1 MTGIINPRKAISLNS
16 VRGSRRTSHPSTRS
30 VYRRGAPEVSI
41 RWSLDREG
49 VRTGPNRSARLRA
62 SEPPNSSFPTSRLI
76 WKNTFCSNV
85 RNFFSEIN
93 LTNWRNHFFFRTLL
107 SCWIYFLPLAKQSG
121 KKPGLHI
128 SYLNFA
134 GQRYDARP
142 DRRGRAS
149 RVGSPAS
156 GASQRASERGN
167 LGLPREKGI
176 GKSRRNS
183 GQVYMLTE
191 MELQALEA
199 VCYRPRITTRS
210 TERTRLIK
218 KVRRAL
224 RGASHPAHLTL

>member
-93 LTNWRNHFFFRTLL
+93 LTNWRNHFFSVRYYHAGYIFCHWR
-107 SCWIYFLPLAKQSG
+107 SNQGRSRVYIF
-121 KKPGLHI
+121 HI
-128 SYLNFA
+128 WTSLVSDTMLGRIGEGEHRGWA
-134 GQRYDARP
+134 ARP
-142 DRRGRAS
+142 VVRVNVRANGETSVSPGKRELVNLAGTPDRF
-149 RVGSPAS
+149 
-156 GASQRASERGN
+156 
-167 LGLPREKGI
+167 I
-176 GKSRRNS
+176 
-183 GQVYMLTE
+183 
-191 MELQALEA
+191 
-199 VCYRPRITTRS
+199 C
-210 TERTRLIK
+210 
-218 KVRRAL
+218 
-224 RGASHPAHLTL
+224 